1 MTHPTPVVLR
11 FARQA
16 VLALFMAHIAALPA
30 SSAQITLLH
39 YWTGSLAGGIA
50 QMVESYNATSSNSR
64 IVAQGMEHE
73 SFKPGIKS
81 MLAWGSAPDI
91 FSYWAGARLR
101 SMVDAG
107 YAAPLDELWEGH
119 ALERLFAPSV
129 AQACMYDGKYYAVP
143 VTQHVVG
150 MFYNKAVFSRLGIAP
165 PATWEQFL
173 AACERI
179 HKAGISPIALG
190 ARELWPAQYWFD
202 QILLR
207 TAGPEYRQRL
217 TEGRQSYTD
226 EEVKAAFAEWGRL
239 LQNGYFHPDHATWD
253 WAGAADA
260 VRRGQAAMTLM
271 GTWIIGYYGNDPS
284 WRMGKDYGFFP
295 FPAIK
300 QNVPQVCSGPIDVL
314 VLTPKGKR
322 EGGMQAMGFFSS
334 VLPQEAMCRG
344 SGAFAPNLFASTA
357 ELGSERL
364 AILKM
369 IRSAPMWVFPYDLA
383 VPPAVAD
390 IGLGLFGAFLR
401 TPGNSEALL
410 LGTQQ
415 KIAAIYGASP
425 DKRN

>member
-1 MTHPTPVVLR
+1 MRIIRHS
-11 FARQA
+11 A
-16 VLALFMAHIAALPA
+16 LALLLAHLAAPHA
-30 SSAQITLLH
+30 SSAEITLLH
-39 YWTGSLAGGIA
+39 YWTGSLAGGVA
-50 QMVESYNATSSNSR
+50 QMVESYNATKPGTS

-81 MLAWGSAPDI
+81 MLAWGTPPDI
-91 FSYWAGARLR
+91 YSYWAGARLQA
-101 SMVDAG
+101 MVDTG
-107 YAAPLDELWEGH
+107 HAAPLDELWKGH
-119 ALERLFAPSV
+119 ALDRLFAPSV
-129 AQACMYDGKYYAVP
+129 AQACKYDGKFYAVP

-150 MFYNKAVFSRLGIAP
+150 FFYNKAVFSKLGIAP
-165 PATWEQFL
+165 PTTWEQFL

-179 HKAGISPIALG
+179 SKAGVSPIALG
-190 ARELWPAQYWFD
+190 ARELWPAQFWFD

-207 TAGPEYRQRL
+207 TAGPEYRQGL
-217 TEGRQSYTD
+217 VEGRQSYTD
-226 EEVKAAFAEWGRL
+226 AEVKAAFAEWGRL
-239 LQNGYFHPDHATWD
+239 LRSGYFHPDHATWD

-260 VRRGQAAMTLM
+260 VRKGHAAMTLM
-271 GTWIIGYYGNDPS
+271 GTWIIGYYGTEHS

-295 FPAIK
+295 FPAM
-300 QNVPQVCSGPIDVL
+300 NPDVPQVCSGPIDVL
-314 VLTPKGKR
+314 VLTPKG
-322 EGGMQAMGFFSS
+322 EADGGMQAMGFFAS

-357 ELGSERL
+357 DLGPERL

-401 TPGNSEALL
+401 NPGNSEALL

-415 KIAAIYGASP
+415 KMAAIYGE
-425 DKRN
+425 DQKQGN